1 MKKIDNLIKSA
12 RLLLK
17 KRAAIAYPSDE
28 DGFMKALGVKLSS
41 YAVELSDGTVGYDV
55 LRALNDTALIDWADE
70 L

>member
-17 KRAAIAYPSDE
+17 KRAAIAYPSVE
-28 DGFMKALGVKLSS
+28 VGFMKALGVKLIS